1 MQYKVITDIREFK
14 LLEPEWNLLFDRNT
28 YSVFQSFVFN
38 YYSWKE
44 ILTHSSSNSLFIIK
58 IIQDNIAVGFF
69 PLYNDK
75 TNTLRFINDVH
86 SDFCDLVLDKE
97 IDLKKLFQFILNDCN
112 HKKLHLINLKENSI
126 LTQFNAHQTQYNF
139 SFSVS
144 ENYSDLEI
152 NKGIF
157 PSNCNKLLS
166 KQKTEIRRIIKKNS
180 NYKHEVLSKIYCDFP
195 INEILILKE
204 KMIKNSSRNNTF
216 LPLSQLTLIEKLYDN
231 QYIEISLIKDND
243 VKAISF
249 VMKNKNESMF
259 WIDLYDDVQ
268 MVNLYNYI
276 SYISLKSADNKV
288 CINFGRGAYSYK
300 ISNFAPEI
308 RELYA
313 LYIFSSKSL
322 KISYIIKNYF
332 IGMIRLLYRNFK

>member
-1 MQYKVITDIREFK
+1 MQFKVITEIREFK
-14 LLEPEWNLLFDRNT
+14 LLESEWNLLFDRNT
-28 YSVFQSFVFN
+28 YSVFQSFIFN

-44 ILTHSSSNSLFIIK
+44 ILVHSSSNSLFIIK
-58 IIQDNIAVGFF
+58 IIQDNIAIGFF

-86 SDFCDLVLDKE
+86 SDFCDVLLGKE
-97 IDLKKLFQFILNDCN
+97 IDLNKLFQFILNDCEQ
-112 HKKLHLINLKENSI
+112 KKLQLINLKENSI
-126 LTQFNAHQTQYNF
+126 LTQFNTCQSQYNF

-144 ENYSDLEI
+144 ENYSDLEVD
-152 NKGIF
+152 KGLF

-166 KQKTEIRRIIKKNS
+166 KQKTEIRRIIKKNP
-180 NYKHEVLSKIYCDFP
+180 NYKHEVLSEIYCAFP
-195 INEILILKE
+195 INEILILRE
-204 KMIKNSSRNNTF
+204 KMIKNSSRNNAF
-216 LPLSQLTLIEKLYDN
+216 LPLSQLKLIEKLYDN
-231 QYIEISLIKDND
+231 QYIEISLIKDNE

-300 ISNFAPEI
+300 ISNFAADI

-313 LYIFSSKSL
+313 LHIFSSKLL
-322 KISYIIKNYF
+322 KMSHIIKDHL
-332 IGMIRLLYRNFK
+332 IGIIRLLYRKFK